1 MDRFYHKNG
10 LAMTPGYNLARRL
23 KVHVTE
29 PVTKEAMITHLK
41 RYLKLKK
48 EATKLM
54 LSGDVERYMH
64 KLRALAQV
72 KPLAGSV
79 TA

>member
-1 MDRFYHKNG
+1 
-10 LAMTPGYNLARRL
+10 
-23 KVHVTE
+23 
-29 PVTKEAMITHLK
+29 MITHMK

-54 LSGDVERYMH
+54 LAGDVERYMN
-64 KLRALAQV
+64 KLRELAQV
-72 KPLAGSV
+72 RPTTGSM